1 IDDLVRGHGMRDA
14 LHVDVP
20 TLLTTNLVFDESVSF
35 IRDKNLARRSHLF
48 KPAREIHTATD
59 DGVVHPI
66 IATEVS
72 DGAETG
78 IDSSSATWRL
88 FNARGSPD
96 AIQFVHFLAHGDRHL
111 HACHRIRLDAFGFR
125 IAKEDENGVAD
136 VFVYRATEL
145 ESDLRHLG

>member
-1 IDDLVRGHGMRDA
+1 
-14 LHVDVP
+14 
-20 TLLTTNLVFDESVSF
+20 
-35 IRDKNLARRSHLF
+35 
-48 KPAREIHTATD
+48 PAREIHTATD

-78 IDSSSATWRL
+78 VDSSSATWRL
-88 FNARGSPD
+88 FNARGTPD

-145 ESDLRHLG
+145 ESDLRHLGQIVVEELRQILRFQTFSRFGETFEVREKDRQFLSPARDCNVAATGED